1 MNKFLVLFLLA
12 FSLSIYDIHAEC
24 ADSLALTP
32 PMGWSSWNCFN
43 SDISEQKIREIADFM
58 VSTGMKDAGY
68 EYLNIDDCWQIGRD
82 EDGNIIYESLL
93 IGTSNCWGFGIAN
106 IFVSIIF
113 FIILTFILKW
123 WSSNAKHVP
132 FL

>member
-1 MNKFLVLFLLA
+1 MNKFLVLFLLV

-68 EYLNIDDCWQIGRD
+68 EYLNIDDCWQTGRD
-82 EDGNIIYESLL
+82 ENGNIIVDDKKFPSGMKALAEPCLTTWQYRH
-93 IGTSNCWGFGIAN
+93 N
-106 IFVSIIF
+106 I
-113 FIILTFILKW
+113 
-123 WSSNAKHVP
+123 
-132 FL
+132 

>member
-68 EYLNIDDCWQIGRD
+68 EYLNSKL
-82 EDGNIIYESLL
+82 Y
-93 IGTSNCWGFGIAN
+93 TSYSDIP
-106 IFVSIIF
+106 VSIYDH
-113 FIILTFILKW
+113 
-123 WSSNAKHVP
+123 NQ
-132 FL
+132 

>member
-82 EDGNIIYESLL
+82 EDGNAQSARHLSARHAVEGRLR
-93 IGTSNCWGFGIAN
+93 FRRAR
-106 IFVSIIF
+106 V
-113 FIILTFILKW
+113 
-123 WSSNAKHVP
+123 
-132 FL
+132 